1 MSTSLNAQTRQSLQ
15 ALGQHLQRLLQDAQA
30 LDKDLP
36 AWEHRHWFDSA
47 LFRQH
52 SPLLADYVRET
63 LQQWQ
68 QLVSQYDT
76 AAVQNQRD
84 EHYWRQRLQHLSSQ
98 ISALT
103 HAFQTAGIRRHA
115 DPKARA
121 RRKTADESSNPRGY
135 QASHSSAEKKLASSF
150 LQQLGGSVHAMYSK
164 LSEFHQFERR
174 LQDMVRQAQQD
185 NTPSD
190 HQLALHARLGR
201 CRKAISQL
209 EAEIQWLEQR
219 R

>member
-15 ALGQHLQRLLQDAQA
+15 ALGHHLQRLLQDAQA
-30 LDKDLP
+30 LDKELP

-68 QLVSQYDT
+68 QLLNQYDT

-84 EHYWRQRLQHLSSQ
+84 EHYWRQRLEHLAAQ

-103 HAFQTAGIRRHA
+103 HAFQIADVRRHA
-115 DPKARA
+115 DPKRKA
-121 RRKTADESSNPRGY
+121 RRKTTSESNSAGY
-135 QASHSSAEKKLASSF
+135 QASQSSAEKKLASSF

-185 NTPSD
+185 NKPSD